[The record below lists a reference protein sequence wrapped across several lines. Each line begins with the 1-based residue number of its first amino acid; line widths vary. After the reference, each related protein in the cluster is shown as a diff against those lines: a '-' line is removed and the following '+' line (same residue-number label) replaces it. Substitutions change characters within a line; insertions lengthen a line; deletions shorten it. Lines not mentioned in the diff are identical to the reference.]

1 MMKVVHFVAGNE
13 VELREGITSMPEAG
27 FVWLECIRH
36 DPASSHWP
44 ALVQQLTGCT
54 IHERH
59 VSDSLNHAHPSFY
72 DQTQEYDMLVF
83 RGISSTTDTHE
94 FVTRPT
100 VFFIFERLLV
110 TIRDA
115 DSVSIPLVLERMLTK
130 SGRIPQRPVGLMHAI
145 LAKMVDRFLSLREP
159 LLEQLETW
167 RVDLLDPNNPFDNWM
182 AVMQHSTYLRRLAML
197 CDEQHDAV
205 LAWRENTDVEFDDHL
220 AVRYTDLTEHIERV
234 MKFANEQKGEVDALV
249 QMHFSAVAH
258 RTNEIVRVL
267 TVISAIFLPLTLV
280 AGIFGMNF
288 EYMPE
293 LKLHNAYFFALTGMV
308 IAAGGML
315 LLFKKKRWI

>member
-1 MMKVVHFVAGNE
+1 MNIVYFVEGIE
-13 VELREGITSMPEAG
+13 VELLDTITSMPESG
-27 FVWLECIRH
+27 FLWIDCIREIEA
-36 DPASSHWP
+36 DSNWVE
-44 ALVQQLTGCT
+44 LVQQLTGCRV
-54 IHERH
+54 HERH
-59 VSDSLNHAHPSFY
+59 VADSLNHAHPSFY
-72 DQTQEYDMLVF
+72 DQTHDYDMVVF
-83 RGISSTTDTHE
+83 RGISSTTNTHE
-94 FVTRPT
+94 FLTRPT
-100 VFFIFERLLV
+100 VFFIFDRLLV

-115 DSVSIPLVLERMLTK
+115 DSVSIPTVRDRMLK
-130 SGRIPQRPVGLMHAI
+130 KAGRIPKRPVGLMHAI
-145 LAKMVDRFLSLREP
+145 LAKMVDRFLLLREP
-159 LLEQLETW
+159 LLEQLDTW
-167 RVDLLDPNNPFDNWM
+167 RRDLLDPNNPFDDWM
-182 AVMQHSTYLRRLAML
+182 AVMQHNSYLRRLAML
-197 CDEQHDAV
+197 CDEQHEAV
-205 LAWRENTDVEFDDHL
+205 IGWREHTDVEFDDHL

-293 LKLHNAYFFALTGMV
+293 LKLHNAYFIALTGMV
-308 IAAGGML
+308 TAALGML

>member
-1 MMKVVHFVAGNE
+1 MNIVHFVEGSE
-13 VELREGITSMPEAG
+13 VTLLDSIASIPATG
-27 FVWLECIRH
+27 FVWLECIR
-36 DPASSHWP
+36 DADSNSKWVE
-44 ALVQQLTGCT
+44 LVQQLTGCT

-59 VSDSLNHAHPSFY
+59 VADSLNHAHPSFY
-72 DQTQEYDMLVF
+72 DQTHEYDMLVF
-83 RGISSTTDTHE
+83 RGISSITDTHE
-94 FVTRPT
+94 FLTRPT

-115 DSVSIPLVLERMLTK
+115 DSVSIPTVLERMLNK
-130 SGRIPQRPVGLMHAI
+130 AGRIPRRPVGLMHAI

-159 LLEQLETW
+159 LMEQLETW
-167 RVDLLDPNNPFDNWM
+167 RTDLLDPNNPFDDWM
-182 AVMQHSTYLRRLAML
+182 AVMQHSSYLRRLAML

-205 LAWRENTDVEFDDHL
+205 IGWREHTDVEFDDHL
-220 AVRYTDLTEHIERV
+220 AVRYTDLIEHIERV
-234 MKFANEQKGEVDALV
+234 MKFANEQKSEVDALV

-293 LKLHNAYFFALTGMV
+293 LKLHNAYFFALAGMV
-308 IAAGGML
+308 AAAVGML
-315 LLFKKKRWI
+315 WLFKKKRWI

>member
-1 MMKVVHFVAGNE
+1 MNIVHFVEGTE
-13 VELREGITSMPEAG
+13 VELLDTIASMPSSG
-27 FVWLECIRH
+27 FVWLECIR
-36 DPASSHWP
+36 DAATNSGWLD
-44 ALVQQLTGCT
+44 LVQQLTGCT
-54 IHERH
+54 VHERH
-59 VSDSLNHAHPSFY
+59 VADSLNHAHPSFY
-72 DQTQEYDMLVF
+72 DQTHDYDMLVF

-94 FVTRPT
+94 FLTRPT
-100 VFFIFERLLV
+100 VFFIFGRLLV

-115 DSVSIPLVLERMLTK
+115 DSVSIPTVLERMLNK
-130 SGRIPQRPVGLMHAI
+130 SGRIPKRPVGLMHAI
-145 LAKMVDRFLSLREP
+145 LAKMVDRFLALREP
-159 LLEQLETW
+159 LMEQLEAW
-167 RVDLLDPNNPFDNWM
+167 RRDLLDPNNPFDDWM
-182 AVMQHSTYLRRLAML
+182 AVMQHNSYLRRLAML

-205 LAWRENTDVEFDDHL
+205 ISWREHTDVEFDDHL
-220 AVRYTDLTEHIERV
+220 AVRYTDLIEHIERV
-234 MKFANEQKGEVDALV
+234 MKFATEQKGEVDALV

-293 LKLHNAYFFALTGMV
+293 LKIHNAYFIALTGM
-308 IAAGGML
+308 IGAAVGML

>member
-1 MMKVVHFVAGNE
+1 MNIVHFVEGTE
-13 VELREGITSMPEAG
+13 VELLDNIASIPATG
-27 FVWLECIRH
+27 FVWLECIR
-36 DPASSHWP
+36 DAAANSDWLD
-44 ALVQQLTGCT
+44 LVQQLTGCT
-54 IHERH
+54 VHERH
-59 VSDSLNHAHPSFY
+59 VADSLNHAHPSFY
-72 DQTQEYDMLVF
+72 DQTHDYDMLVF
-83 RGISSTTDTHE
+83 RGISSITDTDQ
-94 FVTRPT
+94 FLTRPT

-115 DSVSIPLVLERMLTK
+115 DSVSIPTVLERMLDK
-130 SGRIPQRPVGLMHAI
+130 AGRIPKRPVGLMHAI
-145 LAKMVDRFLSLREP
+145 LSKMVDRFLSLREP

-167 RVDLLDPNNPFDNWM
+167 RRDLLDPDNPFDDWM
-182 AVMQHSTYLRRLAML
+182 AVMQHNSYLRRLAML
-197 CDEQHDAV
+197 CAEQHDAV
-205 LAWRENTDVEFDDHL
+205 IGWREHTSVEFDDHL
-220 AVRYTDLTEHIERV
+220 AVRYADLIEHIERV

-249 QMHFSAVAH
+249 QMHFSAVSH

-293 LKLHNAYFFALTGMV
+293 LKIHNAYFIALAGMIGV
-308 IAAGGML
+308 AVGML

>member
-1 MMKVVHFVAGNE
+1 MNIVHFVEGTE
-13 VELREGITSMPEAG
+13 VELLETITSMPESG
-27 FVWLECIRH
+27 FVWLECIREVEA
-36 DPASSHWP
+36 DSNWVE
-44 ALVQQLTGCT
+44 LVQQLTGCT
-54 IHERH
+54 VHDRH
-59 VSDSLNHAHPSFY
+59 VADSLNHAHPSFY
-72 DQTQEYDMLVF
+72 DQTHDYDMVVF
-83 RGISSTTDTHE
+83 RGISSTTNTHE
-94 FVTRPT
+94 FLTRPT
-100 VFFIFERLLV
+100 VFFIFERLMV

-115 DSVSIPLVLERMLTK
+115 ESVSIPTVLDRMLK
-130 SGRIPQRPVGLMHAI
+130 KAGRIPKRPVGLMHAT
-145 LAKMVDRFLSLREP
+145 LAKMVDRFLLLREP
-159 LLEQLETW
+159 LLEQLDIW
-167 RVDLLDPNNPFDNWM
+167 RRDLLDPNNPFDDWM
-182 AVMQHSTYLRRLAML
+182 AVMQHNSYLRRLAML

-205 LAWRENTDVEFDDHL
+205 TGWREHTDVEFDDHL
-220 AVRYTDLTEHIERV
+220 AVRYTDLIEHIERV

-308 IAAGGML
+308 AAALGML
-315 LLFKKKRWI
+315 LLFKKKHWI